1 MSYAHSSRAPIRTHK
16 SLRDKD
22 AINRLAQE
30 SAMALLDL
38 SKPPA
43 LDRAWAID
51 FVRCVSVL
59 EPELPA
65 IQAIEHAVA
74 AHRVAWLLD
83 PLEAADLWMKA
94 LRSQGWMVSSASFGR
109 R

>member
-22 AINRLAQE
+22 AINRLARE

-65 IQAIEHAVA
+65 IEAIEHAVA

>member
-1 MSYAHSSRAPIRTHK
+1 
-16 SLRDKD
+16 
-22 AINRLAQE
+22 
-30 SAMALLDL
+30 MALLDL

-43 LDRAWAID
+43 LDRAWASD
-51 FVRCVSVL
+51 FVRCVSML

-83 PLEAADLWMKA
+83 PLEAADLWVKA
-94 LRSQGWMVSSASFGR
+94 LRSQGWVVSTGPFGSTGSFSR